1 MKTVSIFEGK
11 NKFSQLV
18 ADAANGEPQL
28 VTKNGTPTAVVISY
42 TEYKELT
49 ESPGKKQSLSEFL
62 LDNPARKYGMEDELD
77 FTRSKDMGRP
87 TIDFNSPE
95 FLGGDEEE

>member
-1 MKTVSIFEGK
+1 MKSFSVFEGK
-11 NKFSQLV
+11 NKFSQLIS
-18 ADAANGEPQL
+18 DAAKGEPQI

-42 TEYKELT
+42 TEYQKLK
-49 ESPGKKQSLSEFL
+49 GKKQSLAQFL

-95 FLGGDEEE
+95 FIGEDEVE